1 MNIETEVPSP
11 GQSHSPFRPWAAW
24 HERRPAAANP
34 PSGELTTGLLCSA
47 AMPDSTVAAQPG
59 GSQIHAAL
67 DAAVRGI
74 AGLASVDEVLQ
85 VIVDSVRPLVGAQ
98 YAALGIVD
106 TDGRIERFVT
116 SGIDDATRRRIGAL
130 PEGHGLLGLIIRE
143 KRSIRI
149 ADINSDP
156 HRYGFPPNHPLMKS
170 FLGVP
175 ITVKGIS
182 LGRVYLTNKIGA
194 DAFSEDDQALCET
207 FALHAGIAMENARLH
222 EQVSRLAV
230 VDERERISKDL
241 HDGIIQNMYAVGLSL
256 EDVPELMSDDRDE
269 AAARVE
275 RAIESIHL
283 AIKDIRNFIIGLR
296 PELLEG
302 ASLVGGLATIV
313 EEYRN
318 NTIIDLELR
327 IPSAVT
333 EPSAAITGQLLAIVS
348 ESLSNVIRHSQASR
362 ALVELISDEEGR
374 AYGLRIEDNGV
385 GFDPALAGKLGHQ
398 GLANIRER
406 AVLAGGTFTIDSQPG
421 GGSRL
426 TIRVPGHAP

>member
-1 MNIETEVPSP
+1 MND
-11 GQSHSPFRPWAAW
+11 GR
-24 HERRPAAANP
+24 AAANR
-34 PSGELTTGLLCSA
+34 PSGKLTTGLLCSA

-59 GSQIHAAL
+59 GGQIHAAL

-85 VIVDSVRPLVGAQ
+85 VIVDRVRPLVGAQ

-182 LGRVYLTNKIGA
+182 LGRLYLTNKIGA
-194 DAFSEDDQALCET
+194 DEFSEDDQALCET
-207 FALHAGIAMENARLH
+207 FALHAGITMENARLH

-327 IPSAVT
+327 MPSAVT

-374 AYGLRIEDNGV
+374 AYELRIEDNGV

-406 AVLAGGTFTIDSQPG
+406 AALAGGTFTIDSQPG

-426 TIRVPGHAP
+426 TIRVPGHAPRAAD